1 MSDVK
6 EVYTVVPVGEGCSH
20 CNAGEHWDV
29 VFKFGSEEE
38 MALSTSYGDKEQAE
52 DIARDCN
59 DAYAKGIAQQDAEI
73 ERLKAAINKH
83 HSCVWGDG
91 LVDHGADADLYAALG
106 TDHALQPT
114 QASEGQELLPCPF
127 CGSTKL
133 DVVLDEIY
141 YVTCDTEAC
150 GADGP
155 YSANRE
161 RAIEKWNR
169 RSGSSAKSE

>member
-1 MSDVK
+1 M
-6 EVYTVVPVGEGCSH
+6 
-20 CNAGEHWDV
+20 
-29 VFKFGSEEE
+29 
-38 MALSTSYGDKEQAE
+38 
-52 DIARDCN
+52 
-59 DAYAKGIAQQDAEI
+59 
-73 ERLKAAINKH
+73 
-83 HSCVWGDG
+83 
-91 LVDHGADADLYAALG
+91 
-106 TDHALQPT
+106 
-114 QASEGQELLPCPF
+114 ASELKPCPF